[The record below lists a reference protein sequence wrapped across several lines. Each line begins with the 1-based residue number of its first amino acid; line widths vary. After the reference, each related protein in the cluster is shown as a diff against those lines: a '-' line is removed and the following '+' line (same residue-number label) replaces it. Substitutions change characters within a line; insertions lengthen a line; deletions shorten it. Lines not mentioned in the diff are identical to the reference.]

1 MPLPLSLP
9 MMRRIS
15 ASLHLGSRGPHGQSS
30 LSHLQWWTHVP
41 DGGLELV
48 HVFLLVKYLLH
59 GSGQMRPEA
68 GVGTGRLR
76 DPLLQRPVGVAPR
89 LLKVVMLRVQ
99 EVVHLGP
106 QPLRLRPGS

>member
-1 MPLPLSLP
+1 M
-9 MMRRIS
+9 
-15 ASLHLGSRGPHGQSS
+15 
-30 LSHLQWWTHVP
+30 
-41 DGGLELV
+41 
-48 HVFLLVKYLLH
+48 FLLVKDLLH

-106 QPLRLRPGS
+106 QSLRLRPGS

>member
-1 MPLPLSLP
+1 
-9 MMRRIS
+9 
-15 ASLHLGSRGPHGQSS
+15 
-30 LSHLQWWTHVP
+30 
-41 DGGLELV
+41 
-48 HVFLLVKYLLH
+48 VFLLVKYLLH

-89 LLKVVMLRVQ
+89 LLEVVMLRVQ

-106 QPLRLRPGS
+106 KSLRLRPGSLRVLDIILGEMRPSFRNTNGRINLLNAAMDVDGS